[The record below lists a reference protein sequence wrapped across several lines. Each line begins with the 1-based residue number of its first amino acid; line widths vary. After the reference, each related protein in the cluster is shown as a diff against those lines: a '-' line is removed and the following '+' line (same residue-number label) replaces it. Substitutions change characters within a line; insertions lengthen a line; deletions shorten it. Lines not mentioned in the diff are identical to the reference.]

1 MADNIVGG
9 LFGIAPE
16 QLMQQR
22 QATDMANA
30 YRYAQLDPL
39 QRANMSIYQG
49 SAGLGRIAGGLLGGD
64 PELERISQIK
74 QLSSQF
80 DLTTPQGARDFGR
93 AIQPFAP
100 NEAMMAA
107 ARADE
112 MEKSGL
118 GLQKTRADIQRT
130 ESTIAKEEISASQEE
145 KLRAELSALPPN
157 ATEQQV
163 ISVVTKYGS
172 PDKILQVLQRSQDA
186 KLRRAEIAATKGVA
200 PSKPLGASL
209 QKSEDKDLE
218 AIDTYTAQSEALGPS
233 ILNLTPDAKGVRKLN
248 LSPVNNAKYMAQNAI
263 GNSTDES
270 RAYEALKSAVDTAVN
285 LQVSAEKGVQTD
297 KDVLRFANALV
308 AAYGRNDSEASLQ
321 ALKRYNGAIE
331 KAKER
336 TSSRIDQR
344 RTSQNVEPLFGAQAP
359 KQPSAEKKTRTL
371 KSGLVVTIED

>member
-9 LFGIAPE
+9 LFGVDPS

-22 QATDMANA
+22 QATDTANA
-30 YRYAQLDPL
+30 YKFASLDPM
-39 QRANMSIYQG
+39 QRAQMNIYQG
-49 SAGLGRIAGGLLGGD
+49 GAGLGRAVGGLLGGD
-64 PELERISQIK
+64 PELEKVSNIK
-74 QLSSQF
+74 KLSSQF
-80 DLTTPQGARDFGR
+80 DLTDPSGMRDFAR
-93 AIQPFAP
+93 SLQAQFPQ
-100 NEAMMAA
+100 EAMMAG

-118 GLQKTRADIQRT
+118 GLQKTRADISKA
-130 ESTIAKEEISASQEE
+130 ELSASQEE

-163 ISVVTKYGS
+163 IAVVTKYGS

-186 KLRRAEIAATKGVA
+186 KLRRAEIAATKGTA

-218 AIDTYTAQSEALGPS
+218 AIDTYTAQGEALAPS
-233 ILNLTPDAKGVRKLN
+233 IANLTPNAEGVRKLN
-248 LSPVNNAKYMAQNAI
+248 LSPTNNAKYMAQNAL
-263 GNSTDES
+263 GNSTEES
-270 RAYEALKSAVDTAVN
+270 RAYEGLKSAVDTAVN

-321 ALKRYNGAIE
+321 ALKRYNQAIE
-331 KAKER
+331 TAKGR
-336 TSSRIDQR
+336 TSTRIDQR
-344 RTSQNVEPLFGAQAP
+344 RTSQNVEPLFGN
-359 KQPSAEKKTRTL
+359 KQQSPTQPTTAKKTRTL

>member
-1 MADNIVGG
+1 MADNIVGS
-9 LFGIAPE
+9 LFGVDPQ
-16 QLMQQR
+16 QLAQAR

-30 YRYAQLDPL
+30 FRYAQLDPI
-39 QRANMSIYQG
+39 QQAQMSIYQG
-49 SAGLGRIAGGLLGGD
+49 GAGLARGVQGLLGGD
-64 PELERISQIK
+64 PQLEKVSAIK

-80 DLTTPQGARDFGR
+80 DLASPTGMRDFAR
-93 AIQPFAP
+93 SLQTQFPQ
-100 NEAMMAA
+100 EAMMAS

-112 MEKSGL
+112 LEKSSL
-118 GLQKTRADIQRT
+118 GLQKTKSD
-130 ESTIAKEEISASQEE
+130 IAKAELSASQEE
-145 KLRAELSALPPN
+145 KLRTELSALPPN
-157 ATEQQV
+157 ATEQDV
-163 ISVVTKYGS
+163 ISIVTKYGS

-186 KLRRAEIAATKGVA
+186 KLRRAEIAATKGA
-200 PSKPLGASL
+200 ALPKPLGASL

-248 LSPVNNAKYMAQNAI
+248 LSPVNNAKYMAQNAV
-263 GNSTDES
+263 GNSTEES

-321 ALKRYNGAIE
+321 ALKRYNEAIV

-336 TSSRIDQR
+336 TTARIDQR
-344 RTSQNVEPLFGAQAP
+344 RTSQNVEPLFGPQAP
-359 KQPSAEKKTRTL
+359 KQPTTETSSPKKTRTL